1 MTIAEY
7 VIQQLS
13 QTYFGTFESTSLGPN
28 RFAITIV
35 GSDKQ
40 YFSVE
45 VFIRDN
51 TRLIIKVLPEKFG
64 AALVDEMSN
73 ATEAQKQAF
82 CTIWHNFSYNKLE
95 LKIDGN
101 VITPQ
106 KFIVLKPHWK
116 EFSIRFSISPFY
128 NPDTQSPEDVVSK
141 YVKDIYA
148 LVFSLLSFHIEGFSE
163 GTEKIVTTTKHE
175 RNRFNRQI
183 CLAAKGY
190 RCSVCQTLLSDIY
203 GNIASNYIEVH
214 HSNPV
219 AGMAKD
225 YIVKPLEEL
234 YPVCPN
240 CHAMLHRRN
249 PPYSIEELQSI
260 IQDNINDVSCSQAAE
275 EQVKYLANKSNNN
288 NDIF

>member
-13 QTYFGTFESTSLGPN
+13 QTYFGTFESTSLGPD

-35 GSDKQ
+35 GSNKQ

-64 AALVDEMSN
+64 VALVEEMSN

-82 CTIWHNFSYNKLE
+82 CSIWQNFSYNKLE
-95 LKIDGN
+95 LKVDGN

-106 KFIVLKPHWK
+106 KFVVLNPHWK

-128 NPDTQSPEDVVSK
+128 NPDTQSPHEVVTK

-163 GTEKIVTTTKHE
+163 GTEKIATTTKHE

-190 RCSVCQTLLSDIY
+190 RCSVCQVLLSDIY
-203 GNIASNYIEVH
+203 GEIASNYIEVH

-219 AGMAKD
+219 AGMVKD

-240 CHAMLHRRN
+240 CHAMLHRKN
-249 PPYSIEELQSI
+249 PPYSIDELQSI
-260 IQDNINDVSCSQAAE
+260 IQNNLGDVSCSQAAE
-275 EQVKYLANKSNNN
+275 TLAEYKKSSK
-288 NDIF
+288 D